1 MRTPDA
7 QLADV
12 LSRQPLRDRLVAY
25 LRAVREDEMERLA
38 TAPTVAATRIQQG
51 RASALADLINVLEQP
66 TRVAAQQQSNKN
78 GTASSKPV
86 F

>member
-7 QLADV
+7 QLADA
-12 LSRQPLRDRLVAY
+12 LSRQPMRDRLVAY
-25 LRAVREDEMERLA
+25 LRSVREDEMERLA

-51 RASALADLINVLEQP
+51 RASAIADLIKILEQ
-66 TRVAAQQQSNKN
+66 QSRPN
-78 GTASSKPV
+78 GTTSSNPV

>member
-1 MRTPDA
+1 
-7 QLADV
+7 
-12 LSRQPLRDRLVAY
+12 
-25 LRAVREDEMERLA
+25 MERLA